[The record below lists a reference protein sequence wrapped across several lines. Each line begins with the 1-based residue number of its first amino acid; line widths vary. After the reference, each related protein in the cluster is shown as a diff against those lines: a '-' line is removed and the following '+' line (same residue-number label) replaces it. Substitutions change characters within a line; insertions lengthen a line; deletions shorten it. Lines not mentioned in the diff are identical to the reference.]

1 MQASFQI
8 SVGEDNKC
16 ACEMELA
23 ARLYTYSCS
32 LGCTGTGDQED
43 NKWFCWNGLGVCE
56 IGVPMPHTQ
65 ASFLSPFL
73 LSNQVAFLCPIHGP
87 DGAPIEKAKRKAKD
101 RLDSKSSV
109 MEGNSDLDEP
119 EKPTRS
125 SSMKTASFLSTMD
138 GGLESCA
145 ASEAGNSDNEEEEDS
160 ESRRSWSFN
169 TQSGLAGVGK
179 LIDKEKAASRTG
191 HKCTCSQYIFAAKP
205 QLGAKPQSKQG
216 KGDGLLAATEG
227 EAAKLRQALAA
238 LPEYDI
244 LHTFAAL
251 ISGGLNLA
259 KSVLRLHFSIG
270 PGRGGFFKRLLNLA
284 VRVPVENL
292 VKMFYSN
299 WVHLHWKSN
308 YERLEGTYC
317 GRPNHA
323 NIAFKT

>member
-1 MQASFQI
+1 
-8 SVGEDNKC
+8 
-16 ACEMELA
+16 MELA

-109 MEGNSDLDEP
+109 IEGSDLDEP

-179 LIDKEKAASRTG
+179 LIDKEKASRSG
-191 HKCTCSQYIFAAKP
+191 PKCTCSQYIFAAKP
-205 QLGAKPQSKQG
+205 QLGAKKEKQG
-216 KGDGLLAATEG
+216 KGDGILATEG

-238 LPEYDI
+238 LPEYDL

-251 ISGGLNLA
+251 MSGGLNLA

-270 PGRGGFFKRLLNLA
+270 PGREGLL
-284 VRVPVENL
+284 
-292 VKMFYSN
+292 
-299 WVHLHWKSN
+299 KSC
-308 YERLEGTYC
+308 C
-317 GRPNHA
+317 GNTATPC
-323 NIAFKT
+323 